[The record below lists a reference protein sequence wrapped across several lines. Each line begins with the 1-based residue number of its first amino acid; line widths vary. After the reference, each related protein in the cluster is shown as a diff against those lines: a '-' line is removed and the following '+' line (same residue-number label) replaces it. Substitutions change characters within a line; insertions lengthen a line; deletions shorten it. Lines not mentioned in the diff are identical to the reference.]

1 VHLHTEVREMQ
12 NEHGR
17 LEAVVVQD
25 TATGQRQRLPARDL
39 VVFIGREPCTS
50 WLPDSVAVD
59 SGATW

>member
-1 VHLHTEVREMQ
+1 MQ

-39 VVFIGREPCTS
+39 VVFIGGEPCTS